1 MGVLKSSPHKTKAS
15 SIEKRTRTERQK
27 LHRAFTQDVVQNP
40 FSCNQEYLGYSSSAY
55 NFRRTGARCLQSPPI
70 RMFASFH
77 PSANT
82 SGTVAAS
89 LQSSE
94 VSPAVSEVSPLLP
107 EVVEP
112 SIPVPEPSSP
122 LAPSSSSS
130 SEGCEWSESPE
141 QGTKVLARR
150 VTAEGSV
157 EYLVEREEGE
167 IF

>member
-1 MGVLKSSPHKTKAS
+1 
-15 SIEKRTRTERQK
+15 
-27 LHRAFTQDVVQNP
+27 
-40 FSCNQEYLGYSSSAY
+40 
-55 NFRRTGARCLQSPPI
+55 
-70 RMFASFH
+70 MFASFH

-82 SGTVAAS
+82 SETVAAS

-94 VSPAVSEVSPLLP
+94 VSPAVSEVSPQLP

-130 SEGCEWSESPE
+130 SEGCEWSTSPE
-141 QGTKVLARR
+141 QGTRVLARR
-150 VTAEGSV
+150 VTAEGTT
-157 EYLVEREEGE
+157 EYLMEREQGE